1 MTPARVC
8 RYTNGSVVQ
17 KHTHRGN
24 EFVKIEFVQSFERV
38 TDIQEFV
45 LVLDEFWEAPSDR
58 ANGST
63 GHLPS
68 IASRRALIASS
79 AAKTSI

>member
-8 RYTNGSVVQ
+8 RCTNGSVVQ

-24 EFVKIEFVQSFERV
+24 EFVKIEFVESFERV

-45 LVLDEFWEAPSDR
+45 LVLDKLWEALLDR
-58 ANGST
+58 AGGST
-63 GHLPS
+63 STCPLLHPD
-68 IASRRALIASS
+68 AH
-79 AAKTSI
+79 